1 MVLAGSLVLSRLA
14 PPRTTIKT
22 MASLDEVK
30 LFLDALRGEDVTVYG
45 LDPNDCARPIITEVF
60 TQGNCGNLAIMM
72 AVAFGAR
79 PVYLDDAVHVVS
91 DIDGRLFDIN
101 GDVTDRYKNY
111 SREYLSLSDLMNKD
125 VVNNY
130 SFLERGPII

>member
-22 MASLDEVK
+22 MANLDEVK
-30 LFLDALRGEDVTVYG
+30 LFLDALRGEDVTIYG

-60 TQGNCGNLAIMM
+60 TRGNCGNLAIMLS
-72 AVAFGAR
+72 VAFGAR
-79 PVYLDDAVHVVS
+79 PVLLADVCHVVS

-101 GDVTDRYKNY
+101 GDVTDKYHTSAKRH
-111 SREYLSLSDLMNKD
+111 LSLSDLMKED